1 MVVESRGDMKRYIIR
16 RMLWGI
22 VVVWLVSVLIFSA
35 TRASGDPTIMMAAP
49 GASEE
54 ELDFIRKKYG
64 LDKPLP
70 VQYVVFLSRALKGDF
85 GKSLFYGVSASEV
98 ILDRLDATAALV
110 GAAMAIS
117 LAIGVSG
124 GLLAV
129 TSSKKWVRSAVRG
142 FSILG
147 LSMPNFWIGLLALLV
162 FSVYLEI
169 LPTSGSGSIW
179 HLIMPAFSLGWY
191 FSAGFLRI
199 THSSLLEVMNQ
210 EYIKLSRMK
219 GLPEHV
225 VIGKHALKNA
235 LIPVV
240 TLAGMNVVVMI
251 GAAVPIETV
260 FAWPGLGYLLYE
272 AAINRDFNTVQGI
285 VLLISVL
292 MVSINLL
299 VDIVYAYLD
308 PRIRYT

>member
-1 MVVESRGDMKRYIIR
+1 MKKYIIR

-22 VVVWLVSVLIFSA
+22 VVVWLVSVLVFLA
-35 TRASGDPTIMMAAP
+35 TRASGDPAIMMAAP

-70 VQYVVFLSRALKGDF
+70 LQYVVFLSRAVKGDF

-110 GAAMAIS
+110 GTAMAIS

-147 LSMPNFWIGLLALLV
+147 LSMPNFWIGLLALLF

-240 TLAGMNVVVMI
+240 TLAGMNTVVMI

-272 AAINRDFNTVQGI
+272 SAINRDFNTVQGI

-292 MVSINLL
+292 MVIINLL

>member
-1 MVVESRGDMKRYIIR
+1 MKRYIIR

-22 VVVWLVSVLIFSA
+22 VVVWLVSVLVFLA

-54 ELDFIRKKYG
+54 ELDFIKKKYG

-98 ILDRLDATAALV
+98 ILDRLDATVALV

-124 GLLAV
+124 GLLAA
-129 TSSKKWVRSAVRG
+129 TSSKKWVRSAVKG

-147 LSMPNFWIGLLALLV
+147 LSMPNFWIGLLALLF

-240 TLAGMNVVVMI
+240 TLAGMNTVVMI

-272 AAINRDFNTVQGI
+272 SAMNRDFNTVQGI

-292 MVSINLL
+292 MVIINLL

>member
-1 MVVESRGDMKRYIIR
+1 MKRYIIR

-22 VVVWLVSVLIFSA
+22 VVVWLVSVLIFLA

-54 ELDFIRKKYG
+54 ELDFIRKRYG

-98 ILDRLDATAALV
+98 ILDRLGATVALV

-129 TSSKKWVRSAVRG
+129 TSSKKWVRSAVKG

-169 LPTSGSGSIW
+169 LPTSGSGSIR

-210 EYIKLSRMK
+210 EYIKLARMK
-219 GLPEHV
+219 GLPENV

-272 AAINRDFNTVQGI
+272 SAMNRDFNTVQGI

>member
-1 MVVESRGDMKRYIIR
+1 MKRYIIR

-54 ELDFIRKKYG
+54 ELDFIRKRYG

-98 ILDRLDATAALV
+98 ILDRLGATVALV

-129 TSSKKWVRSAVRG
+129 TSSKKWVRSAVKG

-169 LPTSGSGSIW
+169 LPTSGSGSIR

-210 EYIKLSRMK
+210 EYIKLARMK
-219 GLPEHV
+219 GLPENV

-272 AAINRDFNTVQGI
+272 SAMNRDFNTVQGI

-292 MVSINLL
+292 MVIINLL

>member
-1 MVVESRGDMKRYIIR
+1 MKRYIIR

-54 ELDFIRKKYG
+54 ELDFIRKRYG

-98 ILDRLDATAALV
+98 ILDRLGATVALV

-129 TSSKKWVRSAVRG
+129 TSSKKWVRSAVKG

-169 LPTSGSGSIW
+169 LPTSGSGSIR

-210 EYIKLSRMK
+210 EYIKLARMK
-219 GLPEHV
+219 GLPENV

-272 AAINRDFNTVQGI
+272 SAMNRDFNTVQGI

-292 MVSINLL
+292 MVIINLL
-299 VDIVYAYLD
+299 VDILYAYLD